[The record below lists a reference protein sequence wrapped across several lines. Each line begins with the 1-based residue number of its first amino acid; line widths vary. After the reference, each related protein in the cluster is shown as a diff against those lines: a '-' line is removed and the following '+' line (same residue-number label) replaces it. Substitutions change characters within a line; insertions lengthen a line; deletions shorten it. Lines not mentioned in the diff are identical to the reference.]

1 MAHTGSTKTSPISHE
16 HVRRS
21 FVLAVLNGALFR
33 FSLALVDPAL
43 VLTWFV
49 SELTTSG
56 FLVGLVSP
64 LASAGWFL
72 PQMFVSGYL
81 QRRPHKLPFYIVTG
95 AVRLVCWATL
105 TALTWF
111 VSDRGALLV
120 AFFTLYPLAQLA
132 AGLAGIPF
140 FDVIAKTIPATRRGS
155 LFAWRQLLG
164 GLLAIAAG
172 WVVNQAL
179 NGGLDLPFPCGYAL
193 LLTVATGV
201 IALAL
206 TAFALIPEP
215 EGEMVEERVRLGEQ
229 VRRGWSLVNRD
240 VSFRRYLVARAA
252 LMFGEIALPFYV
264 IFAKEVLGAGVEMI
278 GVYLI
283 TTQATALTT
292 NLLWGRLSDRHGNR
306 LVLRLIAAGKAGVMV
321 LVLGLSVL
329 VPGTGLDGLWLPYLI
344 LPVFALE
351 GALRPAGIISGS
363 NLLLEIAPPVERPVY
378 LGFANTVLGLTLLAT
393 GVGGLVVDRFGFE
406 GLFALALAC
415 EGLAFVFSMRLC
427 EPRGGENGQ

>member
-1 MAHTGSTKTSPISHE
+1 MAHTSSTKTSPISHE

-21 FVLAVLNGALFR
+21 FILTVLNGALFR
-33 FSLALVDPAL
+33 FSMALADPAL

-56 FLVGLVSP
+56 FLVGLVGP
-64 LASAGWFL
+64 VAGAGWFL

-81 QRRPHKLPFYIVTG
+81 QRRPRKLPFYVAAG
-95 AVRLVCWATL
+95 AVRLAGWATL
-105 TALTWF
+105 AALTWF
-111 VSDRGALLV
+111 ISDRGVLLV
-120 AFFTLYPLAQLA
+120 AFFTLYPLVQLA

-179 NGGLDLPFPCGYAL
+179 NGGLELAFPRGYAL

-215 EGEMVEERVRLGEQ
+215 EGEVVEERVRLGEQ

-240 VSFRRYLVARAA
+240 VSFRRYLIARAA
-252 LMFGEIALPFYV
+252 LLFGEIALPFYV
-264 IFAKEVLGAGVEMI
+264 IFAKDVLGAGVEMI
-278 GVYLI
+278 GIYLI

-306 LVLRLIAAGKAGVMV
+306 LVLRLVTAGKTGVMV

-329 VPGTGLDGLWLPYLI
+329 IPNAGLDGLWLPYLI

-351 GALRPAGIISGS
+351 GMLRPAGIISGS
-363 NLLLEIAPPVERPVY
+363 NILLEIAPPVERPVY

-393 GVGGLVVDRFGFE
+393 GVGGLVVDWFGFE

-415 EGLAFVFSMRLC
+415 QVLAFVFSTRLR
-427 EPRGGENGQ
+427 EPRGENEQ